1 MIGLNWSGSCTPGEP
16 MSLLAFNLRPLVA
29 FDVANKEH
37 RRLYNQFKRTRSWG
51 DCPCRFVVP
60 NTDQFNLITSIE
72 YLLLKYYMDREF
84 GKPLPMNTA
93 RKDVQKMQKMVD
105 TEPKGLYN

>member
-1 MIGLNWSGSCTPGEP
+1 
-16 MSLLAFNLRPLVA
+16 
-29 FDVANKEH
+29 
-37 RRLYNQFKRTRSWG
+37 
-51 DCPCRFVVP
+51 
-60 NTDQFNLITSIE
+60 LITSIE

>member
-1 MIGLNWSGSCTPGEP
+1 
-16 MSLLAFNLRPLVA
+16 MSLLEFNLRPLVA
-29 FDVANKEH
+29 FDVDLKEH

-51 DCPCRFVVP
+51 HSPYRFIVP

-105 TEPKGLYN
+105 KQPKDLYN